1 MHMVTIESEV
11 SFTNEYLNTLERFL
25 KPAMLSFIF
34 MYLLILWDREK
45 QCVCI

>member
-25 KPAMLSFIF
+25 KPMLSFIF